1 MRAHPGLSSA
11 AALFLL
17 LGAGLAAAED
27 RSEPPKLRLELPLSA
42 FDLTIKEPKAPRRDR
57 ALPSKKPES
66 QLASIG
72 RGALRWGATIGAFL
86 IAGQLGAHNV
96 DGDANWFFKEPDARE
111 GIDTWRNHATTGPL
125 VGELPSTFR
134 R

>member
-1 MRAHPGLSSA
+1 MRAHAGLSFA

-17 LGAGLAAAED
+17 LGAGTVAAED
-27 RSEPPKLRLELPLSA
+27 RSEPRKLRLELPLSA
-42 FDLTIKEPKAPRRDR
+42 FDLTNNEGTAPRRDR
-57 ALPSKKPES
+57 VPPSNKTES
-66 QLASIG
+66 QLASVA

-86 IAGQLGAHNV
+86 VAGQLGVHNI
-96 DGDANWFFKEPDARE
+96 DGDAKWFFKDPDARE
-111 GIDTWRNHATTGPL
+111 GIDTWRNHAMTGPL